1 MTEGRN
7 HLVKRM
13 LDAVGHPVLA
23 LRRLRFGPLDLEG
36 LRVGKWRHL
45 RHEEVRRVRSTATQA
60 KKKRK
65 AAGPRPKVVRPA
77 PDAPDAVVSRPRVNE
92 QRGVYITRPPRL
104 DRDDDAPAAPR
115 PPRPPRNRPSRRK
128 EP

>member
-1 MTEGRN
+1 
-7 HLVKRM
+7 
-13 LDAVGHPVLA
+13 
-23 LRRLRFGPLDLEG
+23 
-36 LRVGKWRHL
+36 
-45 RHEEVRRVRSTATQA
+45 VRRVRSTATQA

-65 AAGPRPKVVRPA
+65 AAGPRPKVARPA
-77 PDAPDAVVSRPRVNE
+77 PEAADALVTRPRVNE

-104 DRDDDAPAAPR
+104 DRDDEPAAAPR